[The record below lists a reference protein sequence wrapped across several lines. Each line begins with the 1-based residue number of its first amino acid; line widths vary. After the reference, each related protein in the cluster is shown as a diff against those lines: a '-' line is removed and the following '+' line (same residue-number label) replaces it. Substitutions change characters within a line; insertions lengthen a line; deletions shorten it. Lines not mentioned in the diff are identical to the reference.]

1 MTAMSA
7 IGEIELVFLFLLVFI
22 VVFGLFSRKIG
33 IPYPIVM
40 VVGGLLLSLVP
51 GIPRIHL
58 DPDLIFLVVLPPLLY
73 AAAWTTSWRDFRH
86 NLLSILFLAF
96 GLVGFTVAGV
106 SLAAPHVFRGFDWR
120 LGFMLGAVVAPTD
133 AIAATTIAKRIRLP
147 HRIVDILEGESLV
160 NDASGL
166 LALEFATT
174 IVVEREVPGAAAA
187 ILQFVWLVAGGIG
200 LGLLTGWIV
209 DRAERRIDDAPI
221 EITLSILIPY
231 AVYLAAE
238 EIHASGVLAVVSC
251 GLLLARGSARFFS
264 PAVRIQ
270 IWSVWEALT
279 FILNGLVFVL
289 IGLQLHTIRA
299 SIREMSPASLLADG
313 LIFSALLILLRLV
326 WVFPGAS
333 VAALLRNWWLHHH
346 EPLPSPRQ
354 VFVVGWTGMRGVV
367 SLAAALALPT
377 VLADGTPLP
386 HRDFIIFLT
395 FCVILVTL
403 VLQGLTLPPLIRL
416 LGLAGTSGPDREE
429 QEARRAVTAAALSY
443 LEQARKKDGED
454 SGELY
459 DDLIQHYSHRLASIE
474 SDGGETAPAAE
485 HRRFVELSLEA
496 LQVERSTAI
505 RLRDE
510 GKINDNVLRRVER
523 ELDLNESRIR
533 ESY

>member
-1 MTAMSA
+1 MAAISA
-7 IGEIELVFLFLLVFI
+7 IGQIELVFLFLLLFI
-22 VVFGLFSRKIG
+22 VAFGLFSRKIG

-40 VVGGLLLSLVP
+40 VLGGLLVSLVP
-51 GIPRIHL
+51 GIPGITL

-73 AAAWTTSWRDFRH
+73 AAAWTTSWRDFRY
-86 NLLSILFLAF
+86 NLVSILSLAV
-96 GLVGFTVAGV
+96 GLVGFTVLGV

-166 LALEFATT
+166 LALQFAGS
-174 IVVEREVPGAAAA
+174 IVVQREVPGLSSAV
-187 ILQFVWLVAGGIG
+187 LEFVWLVAGGIG
-200 LGLLTGWIV
+200 LGLAAGWV
-209 DRAERRIDDAPI
+209 VNWAERRIDDAPI
-221 EITLSILIPY
+221 EITLSILVPY

-238 EIHASGVLAVVSC
+238 KIHASGILAVVSC
-251 GLLLARGSARFFS
+251 GLLLARGSAKFFS

-289 IGLQLHTIRA
+289 IGLQLRTIRA
-299 SIREMSPASLLADG
+299 SIRGMSPATLVAAG
-313 LIFSALLILLRLV
+313 LVFSALLILFRLI

-333 VAALLRNWWLHHH
+333 IAALVRSRWLHQ
-346 EPLPSPRQ
+346 RQ
-354 VFVVGWTGMRGVV
+354 PHFPGRQILVVGWTGMRGVV

-386 HRDFIIFLT
+386 QRNFIVFLT

-403 VLQGLTLPPLIRL
+403 VLQGLTLPPFIRM
-416 LGLAGTSGPDREE
+416 LGLAGASGPDREE
-429 QEARRAVTAAALSY
+429 QAARRDVTEAALAY
-443 LEQARKKDGED
+443 LEEAKRNAND
-454 SGELY
+454 SEPIY
-459 DDLIQHYSHRLASIE
+459 DDLIRHYSQRLASIE
-474 SDGGETAPAAE
+474 PEGETVPGRE
-485 HRRFVELSLEA
+485 HRRYVELSLEA
-496 LQVERSTAI
+496 LRVERATAI

-510 GKINDNVLRRVER
+510 GKINDNVLRRLER
-523 ELDLNESRIR
+523 ELDLSESRIR
-533 ESY
+533 ETY